1 MDMATSEIKKLNGFG
16 TPTTVTLPFTATV
29 DGIVVIMVNPP
40 SSTDSYYYIKE
51 DGSYHCEGSSRGGLA
66 YTLVFPVKKGRTYA
80 NTAAS
85 NAVITGGVRLY
96 PFV

>member
-1 MDMATSEIKKLNGFG
+1 MATTSIIKKLNGFG
-16 TPTTVTLPFTATV
+16 TPTTVTLPYTADV
-29 DGIVVIMVNPP
+29 DGIVVIMINP
-40 SSTDSYYYIKE
+40 STSADSYFYIKE

-80 NTAAS
+80 NAAAT
-85 NAVITGGVRLY
+85 NAAISRGVRLY